1 MYLCFELNCLYISN
15 TKLINLKERRKLFS
29 FFVLLLKS
37 YALFGGFTP
46 QPQGKP
52 SQCFFIGL

>member
-1 MYLCFELNCLYISN
+1 MYPCFELNCLYISN
-15 TKLINLKERRKLFS
+15 TKLINLRERRKLFS